1 MIATLHKNFFQ
12 DLPSWEDVILDL
24 NRNIQEGQ
32 HVIALNNLGFVTH
45 FGERMEKVKPI
56 VDHIRTMRPN
66 EPMYTAH
73 VYISLLSNSET
84 FSNHK
89 DETDVFF
96 VLALGKMKW
105 IIDDTEEHKLTAGDM
120 LFIPKG
126 AYHAPVPLSPRV
138 GVSIGFN

>member
-1 MIATLHKNFFQ
+1 MIATLYKNAFQ
-12 DLPSWEDVILDL
+12 NLPTWEDVILDL
-24 NRNIQEGQ
+24 DRNIQECQ

-45 FGERMEKVKPI
+45 FGERIPKVDQI
-56 VDHIRTMRPN
+56 VEEIKKKRPN

-73 VYISLLSNSET
+73 VYISLLHNSET
-84 FSNHK
+84 FGNHK

-105 IIDDTEEHKLTAGDM
+105 IIEDTEVHELTAGDM

-126 AYHAPVPLSPRV
+126 VFHKPEPMTPRV
-138 GVSIGFN
+138 GISIGFN